1 MDMGRQEIGEQPGVM
16 GQLAVSLDP
25 VAGLGEGVHDAPRPL
40 CPERASSA
48 LWGVGHALHPAPSP
62 CE

>member
-1 MDMGRQEIGEQPGVM
+1 MGRQKIGELFGSDGAAGSIPRPP
-16 GQLAVSLDP
+16 LAGP
-25 VAGLGEGVHDAPRPL
+25 GEGVHDAPHPL

-62 CE
+62 RK